1 MRPAADARG
10 PAEDRAARY
19 MLRRMVEV
27 LAAVLLF
34 IVGVRVGMWL
44 ERRKVKVIDVEPV
57 RRSWWR
63 RLCPCFRRRR
73 RKKNALQR
81 R

>member
-1 MRPAADARG
+1 
-10 PAEDRAARY
+10 

-27 LAAVLLF
+27 LAAVVLF
-34 IVGVRVGMWL
+34 IVGVPVGMWL
-44 ERRKVKVIDVEPV
+44 ERRKVIDVVPV
-57 RRSWWR
+57 RPSWWR

-73 RKKNALQR
+73 RKETALQR

>member
-1 MRPAADARG
+1 
-10 PAEDRAARY
+10 

-34 IVGVRVGMWL
+34 IVGIRVGMWL
-44 ERRKVKVIDVEPV
+44 ERRNRKVIDVEPV
-57 RRSWWR
+57 RLSLWR
-63 RLCPCFRRRR
+63 RLFPCFRRRR
-73 RKKNALQR
+73 RRKETALQR

>member
-1 MRPAADARG
+1 
-10 PAEDRAARY
+10 

-44 ERRKVKVIDVEPV
+44 ERRKVIDVDVVPV
-57 RRSWWR
+57 QRSWWR

-73 RKKNALQR
+73 RKETALQR